1 MAVRFLPPPE
11 QRPAGGSPS
20 RADLAEVI
28 ELRSRLGGPGWG
40 EAPSEPQS
48 EAPGERGH
56 EHSEPERPESGSEQ
70 PELDSQQPQALGV
83 SGAAGVSGDRDPR
96 TPEAEPSAVADIRAR
111 LHSIVSMDAFRE
123 GGAGAASEARQG
135 PAAAATGADAACEVD
150 AEPGTEATAGTDDE
164 DDRSSAYDD
173 GVRLLA
179 RRARSSGELREELQ
193 RLEHPAHEVETV
205 IAEFEQSHYLD
216 DEGLARAVTE
226 KLRETK
232 RASRAQIRVKL
243 RERRLPDSAIEDAL
257 GQLDTDEEFALL
269 RETAQDRARKL
280 GGLDRQTAERRLL
293 GFLARRGWSGEPAM
307 RAAREALDGGAGGA
321 TGGGSGVRFR

>member
-1 MAVRFLPPPE
+1 VAVRFLPPPE

-40 EAPSEPQS
+40 ETPSEPQS
-48 EAPGERGH
+48 ESPRERGH
-56 EHSEPERPESGSEQ
+56 EYREPERPESGPEQSEV
-70 PELDSQQPQALGV
+70 PGV
-83 SGAAGVSGDRDPR
+83 SGPSRVSSDGDPR
-96 TPEAEPSAVADIRAR
+96 TTEAEPSAVAEIRAR
-111 LHSIVSMDAFRE
+111 LQSIVSMDAFRD
-123 GGAGAASEARQG
+123 GGTASA
-135 PAAAATGADAACEVD
+135 PGADAACVAD
-150 AEPGTEATAGTDDE
+150 AEPGAEATAAADDE

-232 RASRAQIRVKL
+232 RASRAQIRIKL
-243 RERRLPDSAIEDAL
+243 RERRLPDSAIEEAL

-307 RAAREALDGGAGGA
+307 RAAREALDGGAGG
-321 TGGGSGVRFR
+321 GSGVRFR

>member
-56 EHSEPERPESGSEQ
+56 EHS
-70 PELDSQQPQALGV
+70 
-83 SGAAGVSGDRDPR
+83 
-96 TPEAEPSAVADIRAR
+96 
-111 LHSIVSMDAFRE
+111 
-123 GGAGAASEARQG
+123 
-135 PAAAATGADAACEVD
+135 
-150 AEPGTEATAGTDDE
+150 EATAGTDDE

-243 RERRLPDSAIEDAL
+243 RERRLPDVVIEDAL